1 VPISLRPARDRR
13 PSSAGSEQLSE
24 RLRAEL
30 DERSRSSALTVTF
43 VVALAFPAWAVLD
56 RVLEPALAPGFL
68 VERLLIEVP
77 VLICLWL
84 LWRRPVGRRRSALL
98 CFLVLAL
105 VQADIAAMLV
115 EVENVE
121 FYLLGFSLPLYG
133 SGVLLATR
141 PGWTGALVVTSGFA
155 LAVAVVTDE
164 SPVRADTLGAVVV
177 FMATTSFVA
186 LMAHSR
192 RWQLAVRELGARMRL
207 EDEQRR
213 TQALVVQ
220 LDRLSHEDPLTGLAN
235 RRRWDAEFAQACA
248 LAQDDGGRLAVVLI
262 DLDRFKQ
269 VNDEF
274 GHPAGDEALRSVATL
289 LRQRVRAGDLAARLG
304 GDELAVL
311 LPGADLTAAVRFAE
325 RVRTESLALL
335 PEGYDRPGVS
345 LSMGVAVAE
354 STGARPGEL
363 LAAADAQLYR
373 AKASRNAVRAAEPS
387 LG

>member
-141 PGWTGALVVTSGFA
+141 PGWTGALVVTSPGPRPA
-155 LAVAVVTDE
+155 ATPSGPP
-164 SPVRADTLGAVVV
+164 SPRSAER
-177 FMATTSFVA
+177 
-186 LMAHSR
+186 SR
-192 RWQLAVRELGARMRL
+192 RGTGGPGPWGLLAGHHGRAPRVTRWSSSRRPRAGPPTGAAAR
-207 EDEQRR
+207 RR
-213 TQALVVQ
+213 T
-220 LDRLSHEDPLTGLAN
+220 S
-235 RRRWDAEFAQACA
+235 
-248 LAQDDGGRLAVVLI
+248 
-262 DLDRFKQ
+262 
-269 VNDEF
+269 
-274 GHPAGDEALRSVATL
+274 
-289 LRQRVRAGDLAARLG
+289 
-304 GDELAVL
+304 
-311 LPGADLTAAVRFAE
+311 
-325 RVRTESLALL
+325 
-335 PEGYDRPGVS
+335 
-345 LSMGVAVAE
+345 
-354 STGARPGEL
+354 
-363 LAAADAQLYR
+363 
-373 AKASRNAVRAAEPS
+373 
-387 LG
+387 